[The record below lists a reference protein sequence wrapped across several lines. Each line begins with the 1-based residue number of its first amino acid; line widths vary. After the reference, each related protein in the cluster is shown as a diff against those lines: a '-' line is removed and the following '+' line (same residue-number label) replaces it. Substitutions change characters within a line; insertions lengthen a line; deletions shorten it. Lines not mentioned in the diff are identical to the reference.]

1 MIVITGATGQIGG
14 QLLTHLLA
22 SGRPVR
28 VIARDPGKL
37 PAGVRDRVEVV
48 PGSYGDP
55 QVVDQAFKGA
65 DAVFWLLAADRQAAT
80 PYDAFVE
87 FSRPA
92 IEAIGRESV
101 GHVVSV
107 TALGRGTAY
116 ESRAGYITAAL
127 ALDDLLA
134 GTGAAFRAL
143 AMPSFMDNLLRQ
155 VRVIKEHGVF
165 FGVTDPDLKLPT
177 VATRDIAAV
186 AARLLLDLSWTG
198 QQEIPV
204 LGPEDL
210 SENDRAA
217 IMSEVLGTPVR
228 YQQNPYQAHKDQLLG
243 LGMSEPMAQ
252 GMVDMGIA
260 KNHGLDQGVTRTAQD
275 AIDTP
280 TTFRQWCEDTLLDA
294 LRAAG

>member
-1 MIVITGATGQIGG
+1 MMVITGATGQIGR
-14 QLLTHLLA
+14 QVLARVLA
-22 SGRPVR
+22 SGQPVR

-37 PAGVRDRVEVV
+37 PADVRDRVEVV
-48 PGSYGDP
+48 QGSYGDP
-55 QVVDQAFKGA
+55 QVVNQAFKGA
-65 DAVFWLLAADRQAAT
+65 DALFWLLAADRQAAT
-80 PYDAFVE
+80 PRDAFVE

-92 IEAIGRESV
+92 AEAIGREGV

-116 ESRAGYITAAL
+116 EDRAGYITASL
-127 ALDDLLA
+127 AMDDLLA
-134 GTGAAFRAL
+134 GAGAAFRAL

-155 VRVIKEHGVF
+155 AGVIREQGVF
-165 FGVTDPDLKLPT
+165 FDVTDPDVKLPT

-186 AARLLLDLSWTG
+186 AARLLLDRDWTG
-198 QQEIPV
+198 QQEVPV

-210 SENDRAA
+210 SENDLAT

-228 YQQNPYQAHKDQLLG
+228 YQQIPYQAYRDRLLG
-243 LGMSEPMAQ
+243 VGMSEGMAQ

-260 KNHGLDQGVTRTAQD
+260 KNNGLDLGVTRTPQN

-280 TTFRQWCEDTLLDA
+280 TTFRQWCEDTLKPAVLSV
-294 LRAAG
+294 